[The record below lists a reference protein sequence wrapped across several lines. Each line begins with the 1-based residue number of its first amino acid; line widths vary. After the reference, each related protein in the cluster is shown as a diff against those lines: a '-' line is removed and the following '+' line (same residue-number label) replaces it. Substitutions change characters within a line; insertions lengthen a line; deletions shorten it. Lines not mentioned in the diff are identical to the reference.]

1 MSKHISIE
9 DRQTIAFLI
18 MQGHSLG
25 DIAKQIGKAQTTVS
39 REILNHRTIWDK
51 KPYGWIVNRCV
62 KRRECIMRN
71 ACKSGCKQGA
81 QHVQNATAPD
91 LRTRA
96 LLQAE
101 TTALCM

>member
-51 KPYGWIVNRCV
+51 KPNGRIVNRCV
-62 KRRECIMRN
+62 KRRDCIMRN
-71 ACKSGCKQGA
+71 ACKSGCKQRCATCA
-81 QHVQNATAPD
+81 QCNSPRSTNKSIAPG
-91 LRTRA
+91 
-96 LLQAE
+96 
-101 TTALCM
+101 